1 MVISLGFIKKIL
13 RSNTFPMEK
22 WSINLQNVS
31 RNLTPIWHPLFRHG
45 ILILTMTFASK
56 Y

>member
-31 RNLTPIWHPLFRHG
+31 RNLTPIWHSLFHHG
-45 ILILTMTFASK
+45 ILILTMAFA
-56 Y
+56 YEH